1 MSRFLI
7 IPKLDELDKSLAIA
21 QDYGLGF
28 EYNDFFIPDV
38 MDNKALCDELISRYK
53 GHELPDCC
61 TMHGAFFDILVFS
74 EDRRIREI
82 SEQRIRESLELAR
95 KIGAKGVVFHTN
107 HTPLLTADFYIKNWQ
122 SKNEAFWRK
131 ILPEYPDLDIYMENM
146 FDSSPDMLKA
156 LSESLS
162 DQPNFGVCLD
172 YAHAVIYGSDI
183 DGWVTELSSYV
194 RHLHI
199 NDNDL
204 KNDLHLAVGEGK
216 MDWRRFKEHY
226 DSSLSKAKTAL
237 IETSSPERQRRSAEY
252 LTKLGIKLRG

>member
-61 TMHGAFFDILVFS
+61 TMHGAFFDVLVFS

-122 SKNEAFWRK
+122 NKNEAFWRK

-146 FDSSPDMLKA
+146 FDDSPDMLLA
-156 LSESLS
+156 LAESLS
-162 DQPNFGVCLD
+162 EFSNFGVCLD

-183 DGWVTELSSYV
+183 NDWVKKLSSYV
-194 RHLHI
+194 KHMHI

-204 KNDLHLAVGEGK
+204 RNDLHLAVGDGK
-216 MDWRRFKEHY
+216 IDWRHFKEHY
-226 DSSLSKAKTAL
+226 DSALSKAKTVL
-237 IETSSPERQRRSAEY
+237 IETASFENQLRSLKVLKSNE
-252 LTKLGIKLRG
+252 IC